1 MASLRALKNVSLLPR
16 ARCYATSSARWS
28 ASAAAAPT
36 LPAFTTLTVSPL
48 PQQPLVFEVVLSR
61 PAAANAMTS
70 GMFSELEAAFTALG
84 ARAHPCRAIVL
95 RGAGKM
101 FSAGLDLVEHAPLL
115 AGGGGGGG
123 GGDPAR
129 RAWLLRDTITAYQR
143 SVNAVEA
150 CLKPV
155 IAAVHGG
162 CIGGGVDL
170 VAAADIRV
178 ASGCAYF
185 AVAEAQ
191 LGLAADLGSLQRLPA
206 IMGSDSLAR
215 EMALTARRVAADE
228 ALRAGL
234 LSAVLVDAQA
244 LLVHAHALAAR
255 IAALSPVAVQ
265 GTKLCMNF
273 SRGRPAGDG
282 LAFTAAHNAAMLQT
296 SDIAAAA
303 GAAFGGKAAASFP
316 PL

>member
-1 MASLRALKNVSLLPR
+1 
-16 ARCYATSSARWS
+16 
-28 ASAAAAPT
+28 
-36 LPAFTTLTVSPL
+36 
-48 PQQPLVFEVVLSR
+48 
-61 PAAANAMTS
+61 
-70 GMFSELEAAFTALG
+70 
-84 ARAHPCRAIVL
+84 
-95 RGAGKM
+95 
-101 FSAGLDLVEHAPLL
+101 VE
-115 AGGGGGGG
+115 
-123 GGDPAR
+123 
-129 RAWLLRDTITAYQR
+129 I
-143 SVNAVEA
+143 

-178 ASGCAYF
+178 ASACAYF

-191 LGLAADLGSLQRLPA
+191 LGLAADLGTLQRLPT

-244 LLVHAHALAAR
+244 LLAHAHALAAR